1 MKILYLIHGH
11 RDFSVGGAENAAFSL
26 FEQCQLQPDVE
37 AWILA
42 AAHTSLGIV
51 GHGEIR
57 SVDDKGREY
66 LIGSECEWYKFT
78 NTDINSISRS
88 LTRLLH
94 HIDPDVIHLQHYSNF
109 GIDIIPLL
117 QRICPNTKIV
127 VTLHE
132 YLALCMH
139 NGQMV
144 KTKDLSLCSS
154 ATPMACSRCFPDR
167 SAEDMFL
174 RSHFIRTILESC
186 DALISPS
193 EFLIKRYRDNG
204 FSHDNFQMIENGLP
218 GNFDTLDRSQF
229 SSSFSPQRNRF
240 AFFGQLN
247 SYKGVLLLF
256 QAIAVLKSR
265 GVTNFSVDVY
275 GANLEMQPQEFQDL
289 FQSLH
294 ERVSDIVQLRGRYKQ
309 SQMESLV
316 LSADWVIMPS
326 IWWENSPVV
335 IQESFFFQRPV
346 IGSDIGGVNEK
357 VDGCGGIPFPHRS
370 ETGLA
375 DAIESAIGNIR
386 LHNQLLAKMQPPFRA
401 IDCFE
406 AHLALYQSL
415 LKESSQDSTAT
426 LAASESPDLA
436 SVSG

>member
-1 MKILYLIHGH
+1 LDTWKY
-11 RDFSVGGAENAAFSL
+11 
-26 FEQCQLQPDVE
+26 
-37 AWILA
+37 
-42 AAHTSLGIV
+42 
-51 GHGEIR
+51 
-57 SVDDKGREY
+57 
-66 LIGSECEWYKFT
+66 
-78 NTDINSISRS
+78 
-88 LTRLLH
+88 
-94 HIDPDVIHLQHYSNF
+94 F

-117 QRICPNTKIV
+117 QRICPRAKIV

-154 ATPMACSRCFPDR
+154 ATPMACSRCFPER

-174 RSHFIRTILESC
+174 RSHYIRTILESC

-193 EFLIKRYRDNG
+193 QFLIKRYRDNG
-204 FSHDNFQMIENGLP
+204 LRHGHFQMIENGLP
-218 GNFDTLDRSQF
+218 GHFDGLDRSQF

-247 SYKGVLLLF
+247 IYKGVLLLF
-256 QAIAVLKSR
+256 QAVAVLKAR

-275 GANLEMQPQEFQDL
+275 GANLEIQPQEFQDL
-289 FQSLH
+289 FQRLH
-294 ERVSDIVQLRGRYKQ
+294 ESVSDIVQLRGRYKQ

-316 LSADWVIMPS
+316 LGADWVIMPS

-375 DAIESAIGNIR
+375 DAIESAIGNVR
-386 LHNQLLAKMQPPFRA
+386 LHNQLVAQMQPPFRA
-401 IDCFE
+401 VDCLE
-406 AHLALYQSL
+406 AHLELYRSL
-415 LKESSQDSTAT
+415 LKKPDQDSTAT
-426 LAASESPDLA
+426 PAASGSADLV